1 MVGVTDRDRLGRTAV
16 HYVAADGDA
25 DGLRVLLAGGAAA
38 GVADDAGW
46 TPLHFAAQAQ
56 APPVVEVLLA
66 AGAAVDAVDRHGNTP
81 LWGRCSVRRERL
93 RRSGCSW
100 RPAPT
105 LTGTTAGSCRPALL
119 AKLLRRRS
127 SGPWSPQVCPAWP
140 WTVCRPKPNSPV
152 RRDAGGALSG
162 AICAT
167 ASCETS
173 HRFALE

>member
-1 MVGVTDRDRLGRTAV
+1 MTDRDRLGRTAV

-81 LWGRCSVRRERL
+81 LWRAVFCSQGEGATIRLLLEAAADPDRDNGHGVSPRVLAGRIANHDVAAHL
-93 RRSGCSW
+93 
-100 RPAPT
+100 A
-105 LTGTTAGSCRPALL
+105 AGDRT
-119 AKLLRRRS
+119 S
-127 SGPWSPQVCPAWP
+127 S
-140 WTVCRPKPNSPV
+140 
-152 RRDAGGALSG
+152 
-162 AICAT
+162 
-167 ASCETS
+167 
-173 HRFALE
+173 